1 VTYLSCTSQQRWD
14 PGKCAGHSLVPA
26 RRILSDCSKSSCWA
40 LCTISQLNTMWL
52 VDASNPFIN
61 THGRQR
67 TLTNRTTHACQIQRD
82 LVVYVPEIN
91 NTMWPDELITRRL
104 HNFSCGGKPAHHY
117 RNPALCRV
125 PEALPSAF
133 YRALGKADFAECC
146 PRQSPALGKEI
157 VYRVSGTRHRQALG
171 KDCCAEGQALGK
183 HGSRQR
189 AVSGRLP
196 LTPVSL
202 CRVSNI

>member
-1 VTYLSCTSQQRWD
+1 VGRRRESRERTCLGDDCVGVTEGDGTGAVVVAAGD
-14 PGKCAGHSLVPA
+14 PEVAGLLGVVAGDEDADIGGPP
-26 RRILSDCSKSSCWA
+26 
-40 LCTISQLNTMWL
+40 QL
-52 VDASNPFIN
+52 D
-61 THGRQR
+61 HGRLHDAEHEVPPAGAVALEPGLPR
-67 TLTNRTTHACQIQRD
+67 RGGGGACCWRGG
-82 LVVYVPEIN
+82 
-91 NTMWPDELITRRL
+91 
-104 HNFSCGGKPAHHY
+104 CGRHY

-125 PEALPSAF
+125 PEALLSAF
-133 YRALGKADFAECC
+133 YRALGKADFAECR

-157 VYRVSGTRHRQALG
+157 VYRVPGTRHRQALG

-196 LTPVSL
+196 RTAVSL